1 MSSVTPIAEE
11 AARATKDP
19 GAAAARRRLLRRPP
33 RPTPFG
39 VLAAVVMLALAALAV
54 VPLVRVI
61 SGLFVVDGRLTLQ
74 PIADTLGTDDLGG
87 LIASTFGVVVPSSVI
102 ALVLGSGL
110 AWLNERTDARMG
122 FVTDALPLLP
132 FLLPPVA
139 GAVGWVLLLSPRA
152 GLLNAWI
159 RDALGVVGIT
169 LTEGPFD
176 IHTWYGLVAIY
187 VVYQVPFAFLLV
199 SAGLRNLDP
208 SLEEQSRMSGA
219 GLARTFRRITLP
231 ALAPSMGAAVL
242 LIAWTGLGIYSLPAI
257 VGTPARIEVLSVRIV
272 RLLTFTF
279 PPETSTAVGL
289 SVFVVLVLGSI
300 YWLQARILKR
310 GRHAHVG
317 GKGNRA
323 RRIELGPWRPLA
335 RAFMIGYVLVAAVL
349 PIVALLLVSLNGFW
363 TADIDWGSLS
373 ADAFRSTLLEDRTTR
388 RALSNSL
395 LLGVVG
401 GTVGMVAA
409 AVVALR
415 VARARG
421 PAARLID
428 SAIKLPAA
436 ISHVVVAVGIL
447 LVFTGPP
454 FDLGGTLALLL
465 LGYLAL
471 YMPQGSVAADA
482 AAGQVGRELSEAS
495 AISGAGRGR
504 TFRRVELPLMMPGL
518 VAGWAMLF
526 IRMVGDLTASAL
538 LAGTRNPVVGFR
550 LLEVFSNGS
559 YAGLAALSTALV
571 LITTTVLVAVLA
583 FTRRKARLGIDA
595 KVGGV

>member
-1 MSSVTPIAEE
+1 MTQIADET
-11 AARATKDP
+11 ARAVAEP
-19 GAAAARRRLLRRPP
+19 GTAATRRRLVRLG

-39 VLAAVVMLALAALAV
+39 VLAAVVMGALAV
-54 VPLVRVI
+54 LAIVPIIRVI
-61 SGLFVVDGRLTLQ
+61 GGLFVVDGEVTLQ
-74 PIADTLGTDDLGG
+74 PVADTLGAEDLGG
-87 LIASTFGVVVPSSVI
+87 LIGSTLAVVVPSSAI
-102 ALVLGSGL
+102 ALLLGSAL

-122 FVTDALPLLP
+122 FATDALPLLP

-152 GLLNAWI
+152 GLLNDWI
-159 RDALGVVGIT
+159 RDVLGLVGIT

-176 IHTWYGLVAIY
+176 IHSWYGLIAIY

-199 SAGLRNLDP
+199 SAGLRSLDP

-289 SVFVVLVLGSI
+289 SVLVVLVLGTI

-310 GRHAHVG
+310 GRHARVG

-323 RRIELGPWRPLA
+323 RRIELGPWRPVA
-335 RAFMIGYVLVAAVL
+335 RAFMLVYVLIAAVL

-373 ADAFRSTLLEDRTTR
+373 TDAFTQTLIEDRTTR
-388 RALSNSL
+388 RALTNSL

-401 GTVGMVAA
+401 GTVGLVAA

-415 VARARG
+415 VARAKG
-421 PAARLID
+421 PVARLID

-447 LVFTGPP
+447 LVFSGPP

-482 AAGQVGRELSEAS
+482 AAGQVGHELSEAS

-504 TFRRVELPLMMPGL
+504 TFRKVELPLMMPGL

-571 LITTTVLVAVLA
+571 LITTTVLIGVLT